1 MKKRN
6 ISVVLASAM
15 IAGVFANSGISS
27 FAQEA
32 NDAVIATET
41 TETPTGSAIT
51 ETSKPVSQVTV
62 VYKRS
67 EKTSWKK
74 AYIHYSVNG
83 KWTKVPGVKMKKVS
97 DGKWSITIDVKDA
110 KKIKACFNNGSGT
123 WDNNDTKNYSIS
135 LGNYEVDAKKKTVKK
150 ISVVDPTEVPATE
163 VPATEVPATE
173 VPATEVP
180 ATEAPATEVPATE
193 APATEVPATEAPA
206 TEVPATEA
214 PATEVPATE
223 APVTE
228 EPTIVPTAPSF
239 KDCAVIVYDSYE
251 AATWKNAYIHYKVG
265 NGQWTKVPGV
275 KMDKDEASGT
285 YSYTIPLG
293 NAKNVTVCFTDG
305 KGKWDNNN
313 KKNYVFEAGMHMV
326 SHRENR

>member
-173 VPATEVP
+173 
-180 ATEAPATEVPATE
+180 APATEVPATE

>member
-27 FAQEA
+27 FAQEVS
-32 NDAVIATET
+32 DVAVATET
-41 TETPTGSAIT
+41 PTATATGSAIT

-62 VYKRS
+62 VYKRA

-150 ISVVDPTEVPATE
+150 ISVTNP
-163 VPATEVPATE
+163 TE

-180 ATEAPATEVPATE
+180 ATEAPATEV
-193 APATEVPATEAPA
+193 
-206 TEVPATEA
+206 